1 MVFPIGVRID
11 PEARPGRR
19 DGRSLW
25 QDSRARFMHNRAA
38 VASAS
43 VLLLVCLYSIVGP
56 VSSEWSTEAI
66 DWQVIGDVKQH
77 GRPSLGSG
85 HFFGTDELGRDLFVR
100 TAMGTRVSLM
110 VGIFGALVAMV
121 VGTLYGAVSGY
132 VGGVVDSIMM
142 RIVDMLMAIP
152 FMFVLILL
160 LMVFGRSVT
169 LLFIG
174 IGLVSW
180 LDMARIVRGQTL
192 SIKQM
197 EFVEHAVA
205 TGVSTAMIVWRHII
219 PNILGVVVVYAT
231 LLVPNMILY
240 ESFIS
245 FLGLGV
251 QEPNASLG
259 SLINSGAS
267 RMQYGTLWQIGFPL
281 FFFVAVLL
289 GFFFVGDGMRDALDP
304 REGNG

>member
-1 MVFPIGVRID
+1 MVFPIGVRINSEVRTES
-11 PEARPGRR
+11 PV
-19 DGRSLW
+19 GRSLW

-38 VASAS
+38 IASAG
-43 VLLLVCLYSIVGP
+43 VLLLVCLYSVFGP
-56 VSSEWSTEAI
+56 VSSDWSAETI

-77 GRPSLGSG
+77 GRPSLESG
-85 HFFGTDELGRDLFVR
+85 HLFGTDELGRDLFVR

-132 VGGVVDSIMM
+132 LGGVVDSVMM
-142 RIVDMLMAIP
+142 RIVDVLMAIP

-169 LLFIG
+169 LLFLG

-197 EFVEHAVA
+197 EFVEHAVV
-205 TGVSTAMIVWRHII
+205 TGVSPVMIIWRHII
-219 PNILGVVVVYAT
+219 PNILGIVVVYAT
-231 LLVPNMILY
+231 LLIPNMILY

-267 RMQYGTLWQIGFPL
+267 QMQYGTLWQIGFPL